1 MYEVFQVHFA
11 SIVAVTRL
19 SSAVPKIYH
28 LAKNQLCQYNYV
40 ITGGIYNRAFF
51 DKNYGS
57 L

>member
-51 DKNYGS
+51 DKKYGS